1 MIIRAVIVFAVVVTL
16 LPREPGKAAEAAP
29 PVSGVLT
36 SMQSAMLTDIAQ
48 VKADIAQ
55 SQRERGDSLLDRI

>member
-16 LPREPGKAAEAAP
+16 LPREPGKAAEAA